1 MKNKKSFNSL
11 FDNKLFSLAVSL
23 IGAIVIWLLVVIN
36 VSPQTTRV
44 IKDVKVT
51 IDETVPSQFGLEV
64 FGESEFTVD
73 VTVSGKKYQIS
84 SANLSAEDIVVTAVT
99 TNVDSPGFRT
109 LQLKAEPVSE
119 NAAYT
124 ISSTSVKTVDVY
136 FDTAKTVQL
145 AIEAEIETG
154 DFPVVEEGFSCGD
167 ITLSESSVTIT
178 GPSTQVNR
186 IEKVVAKCKLD
197 KSLSSNLS
205 IEADVLPLDDQNKSD
220 FDYLT
225 LTVNKVVMAIP
236 VLRVKDVDTFVT
248 FKNIP
253 DAYSANPLKYTV
265 SPQTAQFNVFVDE
278 YDKTTACSVG
288 TIDFK
293 SLSPSKNVFVFSGE
307 STDVV
312 EGSVDEFVV
321 EVNMD
326 DFSEEYM
333 TLSAE
338 SIKVNNPNDKDYK
351 ISDFS
356 KSVVVIGTEE
366 DLKSITKD
374 MIKVE
379 VDLSQVEWKAGET
392 VTVPAIVSVD
402 KSTCWVYGNYTV
414 EISMQ

>member
-1 MKNKKSFNSL
+1 MKNKKTLNNL
-11 FDNKLFSLAVSL
+11 FENKLFSLIVSL
-23 IGAIVIWLLVVIN
+23 LGAVVIWLLVVIN

-84 SANLSAEDIVVTAVT
+84 SANLSADDIIVTAVT

-109 LQLKAEPVSE
+109 LQLKAEPASQT
-119 NAAYT
+119 ATYT
-124 ISSTSVKTVDVY
+124 ISSTSLKTVDVY
-136 FDTAKTVQL
+136 FDTAKTVQF

-154 DFPVVEEGFSCGD
+154 DIPVVEEGFSCGD

-186 IEKVVAKCKLD
+186 IERVVAKYQLD

-205 IEADVLPLDDQNKSD
+205 VEADVVPLDDQEKSD

-225 LTVNKVVMAIP
+225 LTVNRVVMAIP
-236 VLRVKDVDTFVT
+236 VLRVKNVDTFVT

-265 SPQTAQFNVFVDE
+265 SPQSAQFNIFVDE
-278 YDKTTACSVG
+278 YEKTSAYSVG

-293 SLSPSKNVFVFSGE
+293 TLSPSNNVFTFSGE
-307 STDVV
+307 NTDVV

-321 EVNMD
+321 KVDMD
-326 DFSEEYM
+326 GFSEEYM
-333 TLSAE
+333 TLSSE
-338 SIKVNNPNDKDYK
+338 K
-351 ISDFS
+351 I
-356 KSVVVIGTEE
+356 
-366 DLKSITKD
+366 
-374 MIKVE
+374 
-379 VDLSQVEWKAGET
+379 
-392 VTVPAIVSVD
+392 
-402 KSTCWVYGNYTV
+402 
-414 EISMQ
+414 

>member
-1 MKNKKSFNSL
+1 MKNKKTLNNL
-11 FDNKLFSLAVSL
+11 FENKLFSLIVSL
-23 IGAIVIWLLVVIN
+23 LGAVVIWLLVVIN

-84 SANLSAEDIVVTAVT
+84 SANLSADDIIVTAVT

-109 LQLKAEPVSE
+109 LQLKAEPASQT
-119 NAAYT
+119 ATYT
-124 ISSTSVKTVDVY
+124 ISSTSLKTVDVY
-136 FDTAKTVQL
+136 FDTAKTVQF

-154 DFPVVEEGFSCGD
+154 DIPVVEEGFSCGD

-186 IEKVVAKCKLD
+186 IERVVAKYQLD

-205 IEADVLPLDDQNKSD
+205 VEADVVPLDDQEKSD

-225 LTVNKVVMAIP
+225 LTVNRVVMAIP
-236 VLRVKDVDTFVT
+236 VLRVKNVDTFVT

-265 SPQTAQFNVFVDE
+265 SPQSAQFNVFVDE
-278 YDKTTACSVG
+278 YEKTSAYSVG

-293 SLSPSKNVFVFSGE
+293 TLSPSNNVFTFSGE
-307 STDVV
+307 NTDVV

-321 EVNMD
+321 KVDMD
-326 DFSEEYM
+326 GFSEEYM
-333 TLSAE
+333 TLSSE
-338 SIKVNNPNDKDYK
+338 KIKVNNPNNQNYK
-351 ISDFS
+351 ISDFN
-356 KSVVVIGTEE
+356 KSVVIIGTDE

-379 VDLSQVEWKAGET
+379 VDLSQVEWKAGEN

-402 KSTCWVYGNYTV
+402 KPTCWIYGNYTV
-414 EISMQ
+414 EISML

>member
-1 MKNKKSFNSL
+1 MKNKKTLNNL
-11 FDNKLFSLAVSL
+11 FENKLFSLIVSL
-23 IGAIVIWLLVVIN
+23 LGAVVIWLLVVIN

-84 SANLSAEDIVVTAVT
+84 SANLSADDIIVTAVT

-109 LQLKAEPVSE
+109 LQLKAEPASQT
-119 NAAYT
+119 ATYT
-124 ISSTSVKTVDVY
+124 ISSTSLKTVDVY
-136 FDTAKTVQL
+136 FDTAKTVQF

-154 DFPVVEEGFSCGD
+154 DIPVVEEGFSCGD

-186 IEKVVAKCKLD
+186 IERVVAKYQLD

-205 IEADVLPLDDQNKSD
+205 VEADVVPLDDQEKSD

-225 LTVNKVVMAIP
+225 LTVNRVVMAIP
-236 VLRVKDVDTFVT
+236 VLRVKNVDTFVT

-265 SPQTAQFNVFVDE
+265 SPQSAQFNIFVDE
-278 YDKTTACSVG
+278 YEKTSAYSVG

-293 SLSPSKNVFVFSGE
+293 TLSPSNNVFTFSGE
-307 STDVV
+307 NTDVV

-321 EVNMD
+321 KVDMD
-326 DFSEEYM
+326 GFSEEYM
-333 TLSAE
+333 TLSSE
-338 SIKVNNPNDKDYK
+338 KIKVNNPNNQNYK
-351 ISDFS
+351 ISDFN
-356 KSVVVIGTEE
+356 KSVVIIGTDE

-379 VDLSQVEWKAGET
+379 VDLSQVEWKAGEN

-402 KSTCWVYGNYTV
+402 KPTCWIYGNYTV
-414 EISMQ
+414 EISML